1 MMHIP
6 RKLGLCLVLYDPRHL
21 RLLVNRV
28 HQLKLSLGDTLD
40 VLALVAASSSLTT
53 VEVRTLCDSQ
63 NLSLSD
69 CRKVD
74 DTYFDFSAY
83 REASLYFS
91 ENGYDGVLYVN
102 DTLIP
107 KHDSP
112 HLMAA
117 LCSRIGMAKSVNL
130 DFPMLIGPYSQSEF
144 SFCDGSLDHFV
155 PTYLFYL
162 NAPGV
167 RCFVRLLEEMPAIHR
182 AIEYPNSDLLGLDA
196 PLLRFCQ
203 VHALQLRDRYL
214 TDALVD
220 ARLRRKLTTA
230 YCERMLTGRVRAA
243 GLIWYVAGGLFGR
256 LLVPAQVGWS
266 RVFRRVRARI
276 AVPK

>member
-1 MMHIP
+1 
-6 RKLGLCLVLYDPRHL
+6 
-21 RLLVNRV
+21 
-28 HQLKLSLGDTLD
+28 
-40 VLALVAASSSLTT
+40 
-53 VEVRTLCDSQ
+53 
-63 NLSLSD
+63 
-69 CRKVD
+69 
-74 DTYFDFSAY
+74 
-83 REASLYFS
+83 
-91 ENGYDGVLYVN
+91 
-102 DTLIP
+102 
-107 KHDSP
+107 
-112 HLMAA
+112 
-117 LCSRIGMAKSVNL
+117 
-130 DFPMLIGPYSQSEF
+130 
-144 SFCDGSLDHFV
+144 
-155 PTYLFYL
+155 
-162 NAPGV
+162 
-167 RCFVRLLEEMPAIHR
+167 MPAIHR